1 MYPTMMEPMP
11 VSYASTMAGS
21 MMGHYFG
28 GGGGNHGIPSHAH
41 QPTVHH
47 SQQHITHEHQ
57 QPQAQPQ
64 PQQQQ
69 QPEPQHIAI
78 QQQAQHQQHHHE
90 QPAQP
95 PMVTPVSTPSP
106 AESAASGCSPSGV
119 LKKENGNSKDD
130 HIKRPMN
137 AFMVWSR
144 MQRRKIAQENPKMHN
159 SEISKRLGAEWK
171 LLTEAE
177 KRPFIDEAKR
187 LRAQHM
193 KDHPDYKYR
202 PRRKPKTLKKDGYP
216 YSIPYPTM
224 AAMDPL
230 RGVFPSQLSPYYS
243 AAAASYNGQLTAAHM
258 AAAAAAQQGQMGTH
272 TSQASTS
279 PTSMSSYSYDMA
291 KYYQQ
296 MAQSSYP
303 MSMYAQAGTSEVKS
317 HYGADA
323 NKAAS
328 ALGGYEA
335 AAKAAYLDQS
345 SKYLSEKY
353 SIDSKPQVSY
363 LDQISLGPKE
373 PKDAEMKSE
382 SPGLN
387 HSAISPGLNHS
398 AMSGYNAQALSNY
411 YQQATAA
418 GSSVFQPS
426 TGSLGQVPTTMSSLL
441 QQSSQVGSYSTAQYP
456 SVGADYRRPLS
467 VIF

>member
-1 MYPTMMEPMP
+1 
-11 VSYASTMAGS
+11 
-21 MMGHYFG
+21 
-28 GGGGNHGIPSHAH
+28 
-41 QPTVHH
+41 
-47 SQQHITHEHQ
+47 
-57 QPQAQPQ
+57 
-64 PQQQQ
+64 
-69 QPEPQHIAI
+69 
-78 QQQAQHQQHHHE
+78 
-90 QPAQP
+90 
-95 PMVTPVSTPSP
+95 MVTPVSTPSP
-106 AESAASGCSPSGV
+106 AESSASGCSPSGV

-243 AAAASYNGQLTAAHM
+243 AAAAQANYSSLTAAHM
-258 AAAAAAQQGQMGTH
+258 AAAAAQQSQMPTQ

-279 PTSMSSYSYDMA
+279 PTNYGYDFS
-291 KYYQQ
+291 KYYQN
-296 MAQSSYP
+296 MAQASGYP
-303 MSMYAQAGTSEVKS
+303 MSMYTSAGSSDIKNP
-317 HYGADA
+317 YGADA
-323 NKAAS
+323 NKAATVA

-335 AAKAAYLDQS
+335 AAKSYLDSS

-353 SIDSKPQVSY
+353 TADIKPQVSY
-363 LDQISLGPKE
+363 LDQLSMGGKE
-373 PKDAEMKSE
+373 AKDTEMKSE
-382 SPGLN
+382 S
-387 HSAISPGLNHS
+387 HSPGLQHN
-398 AMSGYNAQALSNY
+398 AMSGYSAAALSNY
-411 YQQATAA
+411 YSQASAAHA
-418 GSSVFQPS
+418 GSSAFQPS
-426 TGSLGQVPTTMSSLL
+426 VGHVPTTMSSLL
-441 QQSSQVGSYSTAQYP
+441 QPSSQVASYSTAQYP
-456 SVGADYRRPLS
+456 PAGADYRRPLS